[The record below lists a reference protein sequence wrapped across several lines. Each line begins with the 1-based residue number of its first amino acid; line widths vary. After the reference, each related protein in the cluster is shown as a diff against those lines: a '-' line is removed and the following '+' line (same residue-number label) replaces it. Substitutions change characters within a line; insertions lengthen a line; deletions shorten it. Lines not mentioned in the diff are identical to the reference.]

1 MLLDL
6 KDLFAEKIENR
17 PFDYKFDLSGTSVN
31 GVYPFVSPVSVK
43 GEAKGLEGSALLNA
57 SVSFDFSIPCDR
69 CARQIDRH
77 YNFSF
82 SHVLV
87 PSLENKDDSDKFVE
101 VENGK
106 LDLDALM
113 REDILLELP
122 TKFLCRKDCKGL
134 CPKCGKNLNDGPCSC
149 KSDDDNR
156 AGMNT
161 FRNLIH

>member
-6 KDLFAEKIENR
+6 TELFTEKIENK
-17 PFDYKFDLSGTSVN
+17 PFDYNIDLSGTRIN

-43 GEAKGLEGSALLNA
+43 GEVKGLEGSALLNA

-69 CARQIDRH
+69 CARQTDRH
-77 YNFSF
+77 YNFKF

-87 PSLENKDDSDKFVE
+87 PSLENKDNNDDLIE
-101 VENGK
+101 VESGK

-113 REDILLELP
+113 KEDILLELP
-122 TKFLCRKDCKGL
+122 SKFLCSENCKGL

-149 KSDDDNR
+149 KSSDDNST
-156 AGMNT
+156 GMNT
-161 FRNLIH
+161 LRDLIH